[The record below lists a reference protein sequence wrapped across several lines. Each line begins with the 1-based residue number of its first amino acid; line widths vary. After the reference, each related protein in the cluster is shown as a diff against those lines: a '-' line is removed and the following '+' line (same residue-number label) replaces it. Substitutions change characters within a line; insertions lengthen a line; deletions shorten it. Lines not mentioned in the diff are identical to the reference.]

1 MKLLIDANL
10 SYRLSKRVSY
20 LFEVVIHAE
29 RTGLPIPA
37 SDIDIGNWARENEF
51 LLLLTRDDD
60 FAQIQQTR
68 GFPPKIIMMRIQNRS
83 TQYVAELLEKHFQDI
98 IDLAS
103 DEEQGILEIFELDI

>member
-10 SYRLSKRVSY
+10 SYRLSKRLGQ
-20 LFEVVIHAE
+20 LFETVIHVE

-37 SDIDIGNWARENEF
+37 SDIDIWNWARENEF

-68 GFPPKIIMMRIQNRS
+68 GFPPKIIILRIRNRS
-83 TQYVAELLEKHFQDI
+83 TPYVAALLEKHFQAI
-98 IDLAS
+98 IDLSS
-103 DEEQGILEIFELDI
+103 DEEQGLLEIFELDL